1 MANIKITD
9 LPSGT
14 SLVGTELFES
24 VQSATSVK
32 LTSDLIK
39 TYANKDAVLATTT
52 TNTNTPA
59 TAATLS
65 HQSTS
70 GSVTAGIGV
79 QLDFVC
85 QTAVSNTEIGA
96 RVRAT
101 ATNVGSGTEAF
112 DLVFLLESGGSSPA
126 EVARHTSA
134 GNASI
139 TGNTFNIANTRT
151 PASAAAPGTKGDIC
165 WDTSY
170 IYVCV
175 ATDTWK
181 RVAIATW

>member
-1 MANIKITD
+1 MANVKITD
-9 LPSGT
+9 LASGT

-24 VQSATSVK
+24 VQSASSVK
-32 LTSDLIK
+32 LTSDQIK
-39 TYANKDAVLATTT
+39 TFTNKDAVLATSTSA
-52 TNTNTPA
+52 TNTPA

-65 HQSTS
+65 HETS
-70 GSVTAGIGV
+70 GVPSAGIGV
-79 QLDFVC
+79 RLDFQC
-85 QTAVSNTEIGA
+85 ETSTSNTNIGA
-96 RVRAT
+96 RIA
-101 ATNVGSGTEAF
+101 AISTNVGSGTEAF
-112 DLVFLLESGGSSPA
+112 DLLIQLQSAGALPT
-126 EVARHTSA
+126 EVAKFTSA
-134 GNASI
+134 GNFSI
-139 TGNTFNIANTRT
+139 VGNTVNIPNTRT